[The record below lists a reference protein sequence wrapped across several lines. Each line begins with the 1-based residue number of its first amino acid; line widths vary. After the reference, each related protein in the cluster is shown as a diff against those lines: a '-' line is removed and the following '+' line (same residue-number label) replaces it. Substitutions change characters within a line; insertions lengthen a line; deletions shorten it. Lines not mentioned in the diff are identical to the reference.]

1 MSVNS
6 IKSFRDQ
13 GLNAVPNEGI
23 DLKQLELDVEEILS
37 RKKVSVFFLFC
48 FVWCTLYVPPPIHL
62 DAYIF

>member
-13 GLNAVPNEGI
+13 GLSAVPNEGI

-37 RKKVSVFFLFC
+37 RKKVSVFFMLI
-48 FVWCTLYVPPPIHL
+48 L
-62 DAYIF
+62 

>member
-1 MSVNS
+1 MSINS

-37 RKKVSVFFLFC
+37 RKKVSVFFC
-48 FVWCTLYVPPPIHL
+48 FVWWTLYVSPPIHL